1 LSRDA
6 FYWGAPIKGETGRRD
21 EVGLAPAAAER
32 HSGIMDDDVKA
43 KLTAAWQAVVA
54 RLIETGYDPADVYAT
69 MISVGLSGV
78 EDRANDDP
86 RPSGEVRPRI
96 ERPRRPRS
104 RGL

>member
-1 LSRDA
+1 MSRDA
-6 FYWGAPIKGETGRRD
+6 CYWGAPIKGETGRRD

-32 HSGIMDDDVKA
+32 HSGIMDEDVKA
-43 KLTAAWQAVVA
+43 KLTAAWQAAVA
-54 RLIETGYDPADVYAT
+54 RLIETDTSLPTLYAT
-69 MISVGLSGV
+69 MISVGLSGA

-86 RPSGEVRPRI
+86 RPSGEVRPI